1 VRITDAKITDD
12 NWLSSAGISAVA
24 VEDKFDIGLQVGS
37 FASVDAIVMMVWN
50 ELQLWCVAQENLPS
64 ELIDVEYPLTSAT
77 KFIRNGHLYIQYNGA
92 VFGMMGERV
101 FPIELGN

>member
-1 VRITDAKITDD
+1 
-12 NWLSSAGISAVA
+12 

-64 ELIDVEYPLTSAT
+64 DLIDVEYPFESAT

-92 VFGMMGERV
+92 VFGMMGERMN
-101 FPIELGN
+101 IEH